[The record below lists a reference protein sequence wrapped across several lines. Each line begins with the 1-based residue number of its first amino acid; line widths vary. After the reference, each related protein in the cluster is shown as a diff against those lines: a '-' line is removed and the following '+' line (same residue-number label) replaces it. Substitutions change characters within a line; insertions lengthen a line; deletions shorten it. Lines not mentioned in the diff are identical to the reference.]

1 MPEIFPSN
9 DEDLPLVQKAQ
20 AGDQD
25 AFDALVKKYQTMM
38 TGLLYRFAP
47 NRADLEDMVQ
57 DTFVRAWR
65 ALPRWYPDKPFLH
78 WLKRIAS
85 NVGLEF
91 CRKQNCSPF
100 GRLAHPEEHPFENLA
115 ADGAEEQPGRGAVE
129 EAQFLLAQVPAEDRA
144 LLTMLYLN
152 EMPLSEIAEHF
163 GWSRANAKIK
173 AFRARN
179 RLKTILE
186 NHGYT
191 LF

>member
-1 MPEIFPSN
+1 MSESFPTN
-9 DEDLPLVQKAQ
+9 DEDVPLVQKAQ
-20 AGDQD
+20 AGNLD
-25 AFDALVKKYQTMM
+25 AFDELVKKYQSTM
-38 TGLLYRFAP
+38 TALLYRFAP
-47 NRADLEDMVQ
+47 DRADLEDMVQ
-57 DTFVRAWR
+57 DTFVRAWKG
-65 ALPRWYPDKPFLH
+65 LSRWNPEKPFLH
-78 WLKRIAS
+78 WLKRIAL

-91 CRKQNCSPF
+91 CRKQKCSPL
-100 GRLAHPEEHPFENLA
+100 GRLADPKEQPFENLA
-115 ADGAEEQPGRGAVE
+115 ANASPEEEVRGAVE
-129 EAQFLLAQVPAEDRA
+129 EAQFLLAQVSAEDRT

-191 LF
+191 SF

>member
-1 MPEIFPSN
+1 MPETFPSS
-9 DEDLPLVQKAQ
+9 DEDIPLVRKAQ
-20 AGDQD
+20 AGDLD
-25 AFDALVKKYQTMM
+25 AFDELVKKHQSTM

-47 NRADLEDMVQ
+47 DRADLEDMVQ
-57 DTFVRAWR
+57 DTFLRAWKG
-65 ALPRWYPDKPFLH
+65 LPRWKPEKPFLH
-78 WLKRIAS
+78 WLKRIAL

-91 CRKQNCSPF
+91 CRRQKCSPF
-100 GRLAHPEEHPFENLA
+100 GRLAHPEEKPFENLA
-115 ADGAEEQPGRGAVE
+115 ADISQEQAGRGAVE

-152 EMPLSEIAEHF
+152 EMPLTEIAGHF

-179 RLKTILE
+179 RLKTIIE